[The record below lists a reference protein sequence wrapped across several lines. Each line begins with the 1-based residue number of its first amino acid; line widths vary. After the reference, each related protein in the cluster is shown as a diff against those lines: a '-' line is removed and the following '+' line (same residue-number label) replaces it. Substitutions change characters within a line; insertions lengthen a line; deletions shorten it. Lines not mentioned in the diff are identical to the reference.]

1 MEHVPVLLQPILDM
15 AKGLSRTP
23 KYYLDG
29 TFGRG
34 GHARALFDQFSELRT
49 IGLDQDEEAISY
61 GKEHFA
67 EEISQ
72 ERLILIRSNF
82 SKVDELKEEF
92 EKFHG
97 GHGFDLI
104 LLDLGVSS
112 PQLDRGDRGFS
123 FYHDGPLDMR
133 MDQRDEVTA
142 SDIVNNWDSDDLSEL
157 FRTLGE
163 VRRPGRV
170 VQAIV
175 QDRKKQSF
183 QTTRELASLIERI
196 EGWRKKGHHPATQYF
211 LALRLEVNKELDV
224 IRDVIPSMVE
234 LLSEGGRLMIITF
247 HSLEDRIAKYAL
259 RDLKDRGI
267 LVNKKVIQAE
277 WSEAKKN
284 PRARSAKL
292 RVFQKGELQ

>member
-15 AKGLSRTP
+15 ADGLPRSP
-23 KYYLDG
+23 QFYLDG

-34 GHARALFDQFSELRT
+34 GHAQALFEKFSELRA
-49 IGLDQDEEAISY
+49 IGLDQDEEAVKY
-61 GKEHFA
+61 GQEHFP
-67 EEISQ
+67 EEIANQ
-72 ERLILIRSNF
+72 RLVLIRSNF
-82 SKVDELKEEF
+82 NRVHELKDEF

-133 MDQRDEVTA
+133 MDQREELTA
-142 SDIVNNWDSDDLSEL
+142 GDIVNNWDSEELSEL

-224 IRDVIPSMVE
+224 IREVIPTMVE
-234 LLSEGGRLMIITF
+234 LLSDGGRLMIITF

-259 RDLKDRGI
+259 RELRDRGF

-292 RVFQKGELQ
+292 RVYQKGDVQ